1 MAGNASAVQAAME
14 SIAQGSEPKE
24 ELVFN
29 PVTGELEAVTPAVAK
44 ASTTKPVMTRIAK
57 DGFFSVIVGSIVERP
72 CTCGSCPT
80 LGHPSC

>member
-1 MAGNASAVQAAME
+1 MRKKPVLRNTSHHSSMAAANAGAVQAAME
-14 SIAQGSEPKE
+14 SIAQGNEPKE

-57 DGFFSVIVGSIVERP
+57 DGFF
-72 CTCGSCPT
+72 T
-80 LGHPSC
+80 HPHDRC